1 MPHHQLIVVGGGLAG
16 LRAAVEAKAD
26 GLDVAVLSQV
36 HPGRS
41 HSSAAQGGIN
51 AALANHPDAHDDT
64 PEKHAFD
71 TVKGSDYLADQDTA
85 IQMTKDA
92 PGVIFEMDHWGCPF
106 SRFDD
111 GRIAQ
116 RPFGGAGYPRTCYGA
131 DKTGHYLLHTLVE
144 RAYERQVKMY
154 IEVFVTSLI
163 VDEGRCRGV
172 VAYDMING
180 GFHAF
185 TADAVVMATGG
196 AGRIYGNSTNAIIS
210 TGGGAAIAYHAGV
223 PAEDMEFIQFHPTG
237 LLTSHILMSEACRG
251 EGGYLVNNE
260 GERFMAKY
268 APKAMELAPRDI
280 TARSITT
287 EIIEG
292 RGINGEDYVHL
303 DLRHL
308 GAEKIMERLPG
319 IRDIAIHFEGVDPI
333 EEPIPIKPVQHY
345 TMGGIDTDVDGRT
358 KLPGFYAAGECA
370 CVSVHGANRLGGNS
384 LLETIVFGRRAGM
397 AVVADLAERGG
408 RRRRRLRRRQGRR
421 RGHGG
426 PGRRARRS
434 RRGRGRPVRHPRR
447 DDRHDARLLRRV
459 PRGGGH
465 AHRPRDPAPPQGAL
479 RLHRPAQRRRRLQPR
494 PHAHARARGHGRP
507 RPVRRRG
514 RAGAHR
520 VARLAL
526 AHGLPGAR
534 RRALARAHAR
544 LLHPRGPAAGARA
557 GHPRHLRATGA
568 EVLMRTVNFHIKRY
582 DPARDAKGTSRVEAF
597 EIPYETSLTVLE
609 GLFHVQEHQDPSLS
623 FRYCCRASIC
633 GSCAMYING
642 RYRLACQTNVL
653 HLHTDEVH
661 IEPLPH
667 LPLVKDLVCDMDDF
681 FAKYEYVQPWLIRS
695 SQPPAKE
702 ILQSPADRHKLNMP
716 IDCILCGACYS
727 SCPSVWTEDNYLGP
741 AALLKAYRFEVDS
754 RDEARKERLPR
765 WDNERGAY
773 RCHTIAN
780 CIEACPKEL
789 SPTEGIQWLKMAAV
803 RRRLFGRAK

>member
-71 TVKGSDYLADQDTA
+71 TVKGSDYLADQDAA

-251 EGGYLVNNE
+251 EGGYLINND
-260 GERFMAKY
+260 GERFMARY
-268 APKAMELAPRDI
+268 VPKAMELAPRDI
-280 TARSITT
+280 TSRSITT

-292 RGINGEDYVHL
+292 RGIDGEDYVYL

-333 EEPIPIKPVQHY
+333 EEPIPIRPVQHY
-345 TMGGIDTDVDGRT
+345 TMGGIDTDVDART
-358 KLPGFYAAGECA
+358 RLPGFYAAGECA

-397 AVVADLAERGG
+397 AVVADLESGAAGGGDVSAAGSAAVSAMEARVAELAARGADG
-408 RRRRRLRRRQGRR
+408 ADPYAIRAEMIATTRDYFGVFREESVMRTGLETLRRLKERCGTIGLRNA
-421 RGHGG
+421 GG
-426 PGRRARRS
+426 IFNLDLMRTLELEGM
-434 RRGRGRPVRHPRR
+434 V
-447 DDRHDARLLRRV
+447 D
-459 PRGGGH
+459 
-465 AHRPRDPAPPQGAL
+465 
-479 RLHRPAQRRRRLQPR
+479 
-494 PHAHARARGHGRP
+494 
-507 RPVRRRG
+507 
-514 RAGAHR
+514 
-520 VARLAL
+520 LAL
-526 AHGLPGAR
+526 CVAEG
-534 RRALARAHAR
+534 ALARTES
-544 LLHPRGPAAGARA
+544 RGS
-557 GHPRHLRATGA
+557 HS
-568 EVLMRTVNFHIKRY
+568 RTDY
-582 DPARDAKGTSRVEAF
+582 PARDDEHWLVHTLAYHTPEGPRLEHKPVTLGTF
-597 EIPYETSLTVLE
+597 EP
-609 GLFHVQEHQDPSLS
+609 QE
-623 FRYCCRASIC
+623 R
-633 GSCAMYING
+633 
-642 RYRLACQTNVL
+642 
-653 HLHTDEVH
+653 
-661 IEPLPH
+661 
-667 LPLVKDLVCDMDDF
+667 
-681 FAKYEYVQPWLIRS
+681 KY
-695 SQPPAKE
+695 
-702 ILQSPADRHKLNMP
+702 
-716 IDCILCGACYS
+716 
-727 SCPSVWTEDNYLGP
+727 
-741 AALLKAYRFEVDS
+741 
-754 RDEARKERLPR
+754 
-765 WDNERGAY
+765 
-773 RCHTIAN
+773 
-780 CIEACPKEL
+780 
-789 SPTEGIQWLKMAAV
+789 
-803 RRRLFGRAK
+803 